1 MTPVFEITARDSQSQ
16 ARAGKLTTPHGVVNT
31 PAFMPV
37 GTQGTVKTLSIE
49 ELKAC
54 GIEILLSNVYHL
66 SLRPGQKVLE
76 AAGGLHCFMAWEGPI
91 LTDSGGFQVFSLASL
106 RTINDEGVIFSSHL
120 DGAVHRLTPEKVIE
134 FQRAIGSDILMP
146 LDECVRYPCER
157 PEAERAVA
165 RTTGWAK
172 RSRESFMKV
181 ISSPEGARDPLR
193 DFSAAP
199 RPRNDEMKDG
209 VRPLLFG
216 IVQGATYPDLRQEAL
231 ERLLPMGFDGFALGG
246 FSVGEPRGLLFELLP
261 ETASRL
267 PAEKPRYLMGMGEP
281 LDLVE
286 AAACG
291 VDLFD
296 CVIPTRHGRNGLA
309 YTWEG
314 RLNLRHAAFETDPK
328 PVDPACECWACRTY
342 SRMYIRHLLKS
353 DEMLGLRLLSFHNVW
368 FYGRLMAMIRLGV
381 TRNQL
386 TGLRE
391 RLANLYQPRLEEAF
405 P

>member
-1 MTPVFEITARDSQSQ
+1 MTSVFEITARDSSTR
-16 ARAGKLTTPHGVVNT
+16 ARVGRLSTPHGVVNT

-37 GTQGTVKTLSIE
+37 GTQGTVKTLSVE

-76 AAGGLHCFMAWEGPI
+76 AAGGLHRFMAWEGPI

-106 RTINDEGVIFSSHL
+106 RTINDEGVTFSNHL
-120 DGAVHRLTPEKVIE
+120 DGAVHHLTPESVIE
-134 FQRAIGSDILMP
+134 FQRAIGSDIVIP

-165 RTTGWAK
+165 RTTEWAK
-172 RSRESFMKV
+172 RSQRVFSH
-181 ISSPEGARDPLR
+181 SPTPP
-193 DFSAAP
+193 FSHS
-199 RPRNDEMKDG
+199 
-209 VRPLLFG
+209 RPLLFG

-231 ERLLPMGFDGFALGG
+231 ERLLPLQFDGYALGG

-261 ETASRL
+261 EAAGRL

-314 RLNLRHAAFETDPK
+314 RLNLRHAAFEADPK

-368 FYGRLMAMIRLGV
+368 FYGRLMSMIRLGV

-386 TGLRE
+386 TGLRD
-391 RLANLYQPRLEEAF
+391 RLAGLYQPRLEEIAS
-405 P
+405 